1 MGISGHLNCQG
12 DLISEMQSKGP
23 HLVNTSWLSM
33 EQLLSWLTLNR
44 PCLTQ
49 HFNEKR
55 PSCSPTKSFWIMS
68 FVLKGFFHTL
78 NSTLVAIQ
86 GLSTLLNEQEKCL
99 ELLVKTMKEDYNVKG
114 TDQFTDVLEYVLC
127 GSSQAS
133 YKNAEIL
140 IKDKDLFI

>member
-1 MGISGHLNCQG
+1 
-12 DLISEMQSKGP
+12 
-23 HLVNTSWLSM
+23 
-33 EQLLSWLTLNR
+33 
-44 PCLTQ
+44 
-49 HFNEKR
+49 
-55 PSCSPTKSFWIMS
+55 MS

-127 GSSQAS
+127 GSYQAS